1 MKKSREKKNNYM
13 VIRSVATCAV
23 LLLVVQSA
31 CMVYSGEMQ
40 RFIQA
45 ENRQQIEATAKTGVK
60 SFEQRL
66 SEYMNM
72 VEAMCYCLPDCEQVL
87 NVDNI
92 KTINMMSRIQYVHSS
107 YVVNT
112 SGMAISNRGITVDMR
127 DNSLVKTIL
136 KSGREA
142 YSEPVYGVDGD
153 KAVFFVGQPIYD
165 QNKMLTGVG
174 MIAIKASVFSDNI
187 AESMVIGKSACM
199 MLDSEGRVV
208 DSYNGRISQFKKVK
222 NFFNFLKDAEYE
234 EKEGYTRLVN
244 DITIKR
250 TNQCEFRK
258 DGIDYYL
265 SYTPIRTVNGY
276 LVVIY
281 EAKKIYEMVNGV
293 KKYTG
298 YILVGILFC
307 FVIFSIIMVA
317 MNSFLDKGVQHKRK
331 ELEERAE
338 IDGLTTLYN
347 KLATEK
353 YIRHYLEN
361 EGKNSRSVLF
371 IVDIDDFKTIND
383 TKGHAFGDIVISSI
397 GRGLGSE
404 FRATDII
411 GRIGGDEFLVFLKN
425 IPNHEIEVKE
435 AERLVKFFREL
446 RPGEYVKTQVTASIG
461 GAVYPD
467 DAEDFETLYKA
478 ADEAAYRTKKSGKD
492 GYSFY
497 SEQELD
503 RI

>member
-1 MKKSREKKNNYM
+1 M
-13 VIRSVATCAV
+13 
-23 LLLVVQSA
+23 
-31 CMVYSGEMQ
+31 
-40 RFIQA
+40 
-45 ENRQQIEATAKTGVK
+45 
-60 SFEQRL
+60 
-66 SEYMNM
+66 
-72 VEAMCYCLPDCEQVL
+72 
-87 NVDNI
+87 
-92 KTINMMSRIQYVHSS
+92 
-107 YVVNT
+107 
-112 SGMAISNRGITVDMR
+112 
-127 DNSLVKTIL
+127 
-136 KSGREA
+136 
-142 YSEPVYGVDGD
+142 
-153 KAVFFVGQPIYD
+153 
-165 QNKMLTGVG
+165 
-174 MIAIKASVFSDNI
+174 
-187 AESMVIGKSACM
+187 
-199 MLDSEGRVV
+199 
-208 DSYNGRISQFKKVK
+208 
-222 NFFNFLKDAEYE
+222 KDAEYE

-250 TNQCEFRK
+250 TNQCDFRK
-258 DGIDYYL
+258 DDIDYYI

-276 LVVIY
+276 LVVVY
-281 EAKKIYEMVNGV
+281 EAKKTYEMVNGI

-298 YILVGILFC
+298 YIMVLILIS
-307 FVIFSIIMVA
+307 FVIFSSIMVVI
-317 MNSFLDKGVQHKRK
+317 NSLLDRGVQHRRK
-331 ELEERAE
+331 ELEEKAE

-411 GRIGGDEFLVFLKN
+411 GRIGGDEFLIFLKN

-435 AERLVKFFREL
+435 AERLVNFFREL